1 MFLLEDVR
9 LDNYIIYACDE
20 SPDRGTEP
28 VDLTDPVSTSDCF
41 IIEVSRSGLP
51 TFFTKIVVTGAVP
64 SSSANWRHLEQ

>member
-1 MFLLEDVR
+1 MRVMSRPIGGL
-9 LDNYIIYACDE
+9 
-20 SPDRGTEP
+20 SPLTS
-28 VDLTDPVSTSDCF
+28 TDPVSTSDCF